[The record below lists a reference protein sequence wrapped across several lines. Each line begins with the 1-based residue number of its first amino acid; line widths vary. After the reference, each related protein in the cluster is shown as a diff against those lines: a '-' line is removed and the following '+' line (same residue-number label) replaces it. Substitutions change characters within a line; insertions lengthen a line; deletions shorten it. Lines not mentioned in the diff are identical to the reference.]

1 MYSGKTT
8 YCNGIKMFMETIGR
22 NSIIINLDFANDV
35 LPYVPAVNVCDL
47 ISVEV
52 RKYILWKL
60 LFDI

>member
-1 MYSGKTT
+1 
-8 YCNGIKMFMETIGR
+8 MFMETIGR

-52 RKYILWKL
+52 RKYIL
-60 LFDI
+60 